1 MSLAELALITD
12 DRNQGVQLRLK
23 HELDIE
29 IEDIVLVKVLL
40 ELESESNLSKMQF
53 TSQTPEA
60 IIDLI
65 KENLEL
71 IEKYKKDMNSF
82 VIAKNINTIY

>member
-1 MSLAELALITD
+1 MNEEDVVFNVLRGHFDHYFE
-12 DRNQGVQLRLK
+12 GVQLRLK

-71 IEKYKKDMNSF
+71 IEKYKKN
-82 VIAKNINTIY
+82 V